1 MLYQVASSIE
11 IESTIGKGLNY
22 DWGEGV
28 LIKNA
33 MGGLVKTNGLG
44 H

>member
-1 MLYQVASSIE
+1 MLYQVASSIK

-22 DWGEGV
+22 DWGEDV